1 MSRNKEKFIAITK
14 QSVAMKMQPLGDTK
28 IAPLIKPPI
37 NPKIMKINPTATPIQ
52 ENTLYIKSSW
62 LKDDGKLI

>member
-1 MSRNKEKFIAITK
+1 
-14 QSVAMKMQPLGDTK
+14 
-28 IAPLIKPPI
+28 LIKPPI

>member
-1 MSRNKEKFIAITK
+1 
-14 QSVAMKMQPLGDTK
+14 
-28 IAPLIKPPI
+28 
-37 NPKIMKINPTATPIQ
+37 MKINPTATPIQ